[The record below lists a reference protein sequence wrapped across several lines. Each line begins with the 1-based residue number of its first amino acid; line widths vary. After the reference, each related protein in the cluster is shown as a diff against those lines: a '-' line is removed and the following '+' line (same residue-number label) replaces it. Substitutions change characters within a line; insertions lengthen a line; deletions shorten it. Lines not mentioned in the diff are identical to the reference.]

1 MCLGSATNSKLL
13 SILFPG
19 SWICTPPTFRKCY
32 KLAPNKQWGW
42 DLQWSLRVIKVQQP
56 WGRGRC
62 CRVLSLKLSSS
73 PAPQSPLSGHS
84 SLTDSL
90 RLSLLEFPF
99 QNDSVFHW
107 LAALATYLN
116 LSFLILHRK
125 RAPLSRFPDSWKIHW
140 MSMNRLRHIQ
150 APSTH
155 LKCPLSK
162 CHLPF

>member
-1 MCLGSATNSKLL
+1 M
-13 SILFPG
+13 
-19 SWICTPPTFRKCY
+19 
-32 KLAPNKQWGW
+32 
-42 DLQWSLRVIKVQQP
+42 QQP

-99 QNDSVFHW
+99 KNDRVFHW

-125 RAPLSRFPDSWKIHW
+125 RAPLNRFPDSWKIYW
-140 MSMNRLRHIQ
+140 MNLDRLRHIQ
-150 APSTH
+150 APSKHTPKVSLVQTPPSFSDSH
-155 LKCPLSK
+155 SRGCIPPFPTLSSVRNS
-162 CHLPF
+162 PSV